1 MKNKVEACIRDTT
14 DSQIKFEENKRK
26 IIFQNPQ
33 RLPYKCVDVDGCTI
47 RNGIRCDKLLLSADE
62 HEERYVELKG
72 TDVMHAIDQLEETIK
87 RLGEYDDDRH
97 AYVICTNVAPAIDS
111 GRQAKI
117 KYFKNRY
124 HSELK
129 IQGRQLDIF
138 LSPVTK

>member
-1 MKNKVEACIRDTT
+1 MRNKVDACICETT

-26 IIFQNPQ
+26 VVFQNPQ
-33 RLPYKCVDVDGCTI
+33 RRSYKCVDVDGCTI
-47 RNGIRCDKLLLSADE
+47 KDGIKCDKLLLSADE

-97 AYVICTNVAPAIDS
+97 AYVVSTNVAPAINTKC
-111 GRQAKI
+111 QAKI
-117 KYFKNRY
+117 KHFKEKH

-129 IQGRQLDIF
+129 IQGRQLTVA
-138 LSPVTK
+138 LY

>member
-1 MKNKVEACIRDTT
+1 MRNKVEKCIRETA

-33 RLPYKCVDVDGCTI
+33 RRSYKRVDVDGCTI
-47 RNGIRCDKLLLSADE
+47 KDGIKCDKLLLSSDE

-97 AYVICTNVAPAIDS
+97 AYVVSTNVAPAIDTK
-111 GRQAKI
+111 RQTKI
-117 KYFKNRY
+117 KFFREKY
-124 HSELK
+124 HSELR
-129 IQGRQLDIF
+129 IQGRQMGVDLY
-138 LSPVTK
+138 